1 MMIKSKAWGWTVLPT
16 KVTKRKNSDVVESA
30 TERRWPV
37 QGAGRGQ
44 RTWTYGPFSTLMER
58 ILLKPLSMMFWHS
71 SMNSQRFP
79 WKFSS
84 SHTVILNWPICS
96 ICWVF
101 MAAASPEGLYN
112 LEWWEKWKRQQRVDG
127 CDQRGITDIPP
138 NSKVWGLLLF
148 RKSFFAKVLFHFDSS
163 ESNHFQFY
171 SKVFFSTQFWKRCIF
186 CALIF
191 IRYFTPHSDLV
202 LLSTISTNENN
213 RLAKSTFKTR
223 RDGCTENEMNKYVSG
238 SNTGPLL
245 QHLPASLSQI
255 KGRLGCELTGLP
267 RILLIIIFFFR

>member
-1 MMIKSKAWGWTVLPT
+1 M
-16 KVTKRKNSDVVESA
+16 ESA

-37 QGAGRGQ
+37 QGARRGQ

-101 MAAASPEGLYN
+101 MAAASPVGLYN

-127 CDQRGITDIPP
+127 CDQRGIADIPP
-138 NSKVWGLLLF
+138 TL
-148 RKSFFAKVLFHFDSS
+148 KSGDYYCFENPFLQRFCFILTALNQITFNFIP
-163 ESNHFQFY
+163 
-171 SKVFFSTQFWKRCIF
+171 KVFFPPNFESVVAFVPLFSSVTSPHIRTWFCCRQLLLMKTTDLPNQPSKPVGTATLRMKWINMSVGQTRAHCCSIF
-186 CALIF
+186 
-191 IRYFTPHSDLV
+191 
-202 LLSTISTNENN
+202 
-213 RLAKSTFKTR
+213 
-223 RDGCTENEMNKYVSG
+223 
-238 SNTGPLL
+238 
-245 QHLPASLSQI
+245 LPVCPKL
-255 KGRLGCELTGLP
+255 KGGWGANWRGFQWFYLY
-267 RILLIIIFFFR
+267 IFFF

>member
-1 MMIKSKAWGWTVLPT
+1 MIKSKAWGWTVLAT

-37 QGAGRGQ
+37 QGARRGQ

-101 MAAASPEGLYN
+101 MAAASPVGLYN

-138 NSKVWGLLLF
+138 TLKSGDYYCLENPFLQRF
-148 RKSFFAKVLFHFDSS
+148 RFILTALNQITFNFIPNF
-163 ESNHFQFY
+163 
-171 SKVFFSTQFWKRCIF
+171 FFSTQFWKRCIF

-202 LLSTISTNENN
+202 LLSTTSSIENN
-213 RLAKSTFKTR
+213 RLAKSTF
-223 RDGCTENEMNKYVSG
+223 
-238 SNTGPLL
+238 
-245 QHLPASLSQI
+245 
-255 KGRLGCELTGLP
+255 
-267 RILLIIIFFFR
+267 